1 MTEPSRILAHARDAA
16 HVAEGL
22 ALVITQLRGKAAFE
36 AVLSSW
42 LTQVQAVEDAL
53 WGLYALAIDNSSAH
67 ALDQLGALLGQPRP
81 VNLGDV
87 PYRKVLHAATIA
99 LTSSGTGDELL
110 AAMHA
115 LIGSWDFTMALA
127 FPATVLFEP
136 DEASDVPAAV
146 MASVLRRVK
155 SGGVG
160 LQVVDV
166 PSGDVFAFAAGE
178 VPETDVDTG
187 FSDTGG
193 LVGGQLVGVVT

>member
-1 MTEPSRILAHARDAA
+1 MSEPSRILTHAQNTA

-53 WGLYALAIDNSSAH
+53 WSLYALAIDNSSAA
-67 ALDQLGALLGQPRP
+67 ALDQLGVILGQPRP
-81 VNLGDV
+81 VGLTDV

-115 LIGSWDFTMALA
+115 LIGSWAFTMTPVY
-127 FPATVLFEP
+127 PATLLFEP
-136 DEASDVPAAV
+136 DAAPDVPASV

-166 PSGDVFAFAAGE
+166 PSGDVFVFSADE
-178 VPETDVDTG
+178 TLETDVDTG
-187 FSDTGG
+187 FGDAGGSDAG
-193 LVGGQLVGVVT
+193 LLAGVET

>member
-22 ALVITQLRGKAAFE
+22 ALVITQLRGKPAFE

>member
-1 MTEPSRILAHARDAA
+1 MSEPSRILAHAQNAA

-53 WGLYALAIDNSSAH
+53 WSLYALAIDNSSAA
-67 ALDQLGALLGQPRP
+67 ALDQLGVILGQPRP
-81 VNLGDV
+81 VGLTDV

-115 LIGSWDFTMALA
+115 LVGSWAFTMTPVY
-127 FPATVLFEP
+127 PATVLFEP
-136 DEASDVPAAV
+136 DAAPDVPASV

-166 PSGDVFAFAAGE
+166 PSGDVFAFASGE
-178 VPETDVDTG
+178 VPETDADTG

>member
-1 MTEPSRILAHARDAA
+1 MSEPTRILAHARDAA

-22 ALVITQLRGKAAFE
+22 ALVITQLRGKPAFE

-81 VNLGDV
+81 VGLGDV
-87 PYRKVLHAATIA
+87 PYRKVLRAATIA

-115 LIGSWDFTMALA
+115 LIGSWAFTMTPVY
-127 FPATVLFEP
+127 PATVLFEP
-136 DEASDVPAAV
+136 DAAPDVPASV

-166 PSGDVFAFAAGE
+166 PSGDAFVFSADE
-178 VPETDVDTG
+178 TLETDVDTG
-187 FSDTGG
+187 FGDAGGSDAG
-193 LVGGQLVGVVT
+193 LLAGVET

>member
-1 MTEPSRILAHARDAA
+1 MSEPTRILAHARDAA

-81 VNLGDV
+81 TSLGDV

-110 AAMHA
+110 AAMRA
-115 LIGSWDFTMALA
+115 LVGSWDFTMTLA
-127 FPATVLFEP
+127 FPATALFEP

-178 VPETDVDTG
+178 VPETDADTG

>member
-1 MTEPSRILAHARDAA
+1 MSEPSRILAHAQNAA

-53 WGLYALAIDNSSAH
+53 WSLYALAIDNSSAA
-67 ALDQLGALLGQPRP
+67 ALDQLGVILGQPRP
-81 VNLGDV
+81 VGLGDV

-115 LIGSWDFTMALA
+115 LIGSWAFTMTPVY
-127 FPATVLFEP
+127 PAT
-136 DEASDVPAAV
+136 PA
-146 MASVLRRVK
+146 LRAGRRARRARVRDGVRAATGEERGRGP
-155 SGGVG
+155 SGGRC
-160 LQVVDV
+160 
-166 PSGDVFAFAAGE
+166 
-178 VPETDVDTG
+178 PERGRVRVLG
-187 FSDTGG
+187 R
-193 LVGGQLVGVVT
+193 

>member
-1 MTEPSRILAHARDAA
+1 MTEPARILAHARDAA

-22 ALVITQLRGKAAFE
+22 ALVITQLRGKPAFE

-42 LTQVQAVEDAL
+42 LVQVQAVEDAL

-67 ALDQLGALLGQPRP
+67 ALDQLGAILGQPRP
-81 VNLGDV
+81 ASLGDV

-110 AAMHA
+110 AAMHK
-115 LIGSWDFTMALA
+115 LIGSWDFTMTLA
-127 FPATVLFEP
+127 SPATVLFEP
-136 DEASDVPAAV
+136 DAASDVPAAT

-178 VPETDVDTG
+178 VPETDADTG

>member
-1 MTEPSRILAHARDAA
+1 MTDPSRILAHARDAA

-22 ALVITQLRGKAAFE
+22 ALVITQLRGKPAFE